1 MKELI
6 YEMIPNDDFI
16 TRSELKDLTKLS
28 DREIRRLISSIK
40 QEHTII
46 SLSKGKGYRKTKS
59 TDDMSYEEM
68 LNEIDIIKHCIN
80 EINSRKKVYNKQ
92 LRQYIASLK
101 VLQKKVENIPVK
113 VYSR

>member
-6 YEMIPNDDFI
+6 YELIPKNEFI
-16 TRSELKDLTKLS
+16 TRSELKDLTNMS
-28 DREIRRLISSIK
+28 DREIRRTISEIK

-46 SLSKGKGYRKTKS
+46 SLSSEKGYRR
-59 TDDMSYEEM
+59 M
-68 LNEIDIIKHCIN
+68 IDISQADQKQILKEIETIKHCIN

-101 VLQKKVENIPVK
+101 VLQKQIDNAPM
-113 VYSR
+113 

>member
-6 YEMIPNDDFI
+6 YEMIPNDNFI

-46 SLSKGKGYRKTKS
+46 SLSKGKGYRRVKS
-59 TDDMSYEEM
+59 SDDMTTEEI

-92 LRQYIASLK
+92 LRQYIANLK
-101 VLQKKVENIPVK
+101 VLQKKIENVSI
-113 VYSR
+113 

>member
-6 YEMIPNDDFI
+6 YELIPKNEYI

-28 DREIRRLISSIK
+28 DREIRRIISDIK

-46 SLSKGKGYRKTKS
+46 SLSSGKGYRRVGS
-59 TDDMSYEEM
+59 SDDMTQKQMLEEI
-68 LNEIDIIKHCIN
+68 ETIKHCIN
-80 EINSRKKVYNKQ
+80 EINSRKKIYNKQ

-101 VLQKKVENIPVK
+101 VLEKKVENLN
-113 VYSR
+113 

>member
-6 YEMIPNDDFI
+6 YELIPKNDFI
-16 TRSELKDLTKLS
+16 TRSELKDLTKLG
-28 DREIRRLISSIK
+28 DRQIRDIISTIK

-46 SLSKGKGYRKTKS
+46 SLSSQKGYRRMIDISKAN
-59 TDDMSYEEM
+59 EEQIK
-68 LNEIDIIKHCIN
+68 NEIETIKHCIN

-101 VLQKKVENIPVK
+101 VLQKHIDNV
-113 VYSR
+113 S

>member
-6 YEMIPNDDFI
+6 YEMIPKNDYI
-16 TRSELKDLTKLS
+16 TRSELKDLTKLG
-28 DREIRRLISSIK
+28 DRQIRDIISAIK

-46 SLSKGKGYRKTKS
+46 SLSSKKGYRRMIDIS
-59 TDDMSYEEM
+59 QANQEQI
-68 LNEIDIIKHCIN
+68 LNEIQTIKHCIN

-101 VLQKKVENIPVK
+101 VLEKYIEDV
-113 VYSR
+113 S

>member
-6 YEMIPNDDFI
+6 YDLIPTSKFI
-16 TRSELKDLTKLS
+16 TRSELKDLTNMC
-28 DREIRRLISSIK
+28 DREIRRIISEIK

-46 SLSKGKGYRKTKS
+46 SLSSGKGYRRVRS
-59 TDDMSYEEM
+59 TDDMTQEDMIKEM
-68 LNEIDIIKHCIN
+68 EIIKHCIN

-101 VLQKKVENIPVK
+101 VLQKYIVNTNE
-113 VYSR
+113 

>member
-6 YEMIPNDDFI
+6 YELIPKNDYI
-16 TRSELKDLTKLS
+16 TRSELKDLTKLG
-28 DREIRRLISSIK
+28 DRQIRDIISTIK

-46 SLSKGKGYRKTKS
+46 SLSSKKGYRR
-59 TDDMSYEEM
+59 M
-68 LNEIDIIKHCIN
+68 IDISQANQEQILREIETIKHCIN

-101 VLQKKVENIPVK
+101 VLQKHIENTP
-113 VYSR
+113 

>member
-6 YEMIPNDDFI
+6 YEMIPNDNFI

-46 SLSKGKGYRKTKS
+46 SLSKGKGYRRVKS
-59 TDDMSYEEM
+59 SDDMTTEEI

-92 LRQYIASLK
+92 LRQYIANLK
-101 VLQKKVENIPVK
+101 VLQKRLKV
-113 VYSR
+113 